1 MIKEEID
8 RVEKVHI
15 GANKEVQE
23 CLERHGS
30 TELKSSAT
38 LAELIRRPELS
49 YEMLRDIISTKSREN
64 LKNTL
69 TTLLDKLIQQ
79 KYRNNSSLFNYLKR
93 DIEDFAVE
101 YYLSLVGEVS
111 HFFKW

>member
-1 MIKEEID
+1 ML
-8 RVEKVHI
+8 I
-15 GANKEVQE
+15 GKNLGTV
-23 CLERHGS
+23 L
-30 TELKSSAT
+30 SA
-38 LAELIRRPELS
+38 ED

-93 DIEDFAVE
+93 DIDDFAVE
-101 YYLSLVGEVS
+101 LCVTDR
-111 HFFKW
+111 FKL

>member
-1 MIKEEID
+1 ML
-8 RVEKVHI
+8 I
-15 GANKEVQE
+15 GKNLGTVP
-23 CLERHGS
+23 
-30 TELKSSAT
+30 SA
-38 LAELIRRPELS
+38 ED

>member
-1 MIKEEID
+1 MIGKNLGT
-8 RVEKVHI
+8 VP
-15 GANKEVQE
+15 
-23 CLERHGS
+23 
-30 TELKSSAT
+30 SA
-38 LAELIRRPELS
+38 ED

-93 DIEDFAVE
+93 DIDDFAVE
-101 YYLSLVGEVS
+101 LCVTDR
-111 HFFKW
+111 FKL